1 MIQTHQTQ
9 IIKIGNSNGVRIPK
23 DYLNGFETK
32 DVIME
37 YINNSLIIKPVKNNL
52 PPRSK
57 WNDILS
63 KMKIEPED
71 EFNDFDIT
79 LNDGFDDL

>member
-9 IIKIGNSNGVRIPK
+9 IIKIGNSNGIRIPK
-23 DYLNGFETK
+23 DYLKGFETK
-32 DVIME
+32 EVIIE
-37 YINNSLIIKPVKNNL
+37 YINNSLTIKPLKNNL